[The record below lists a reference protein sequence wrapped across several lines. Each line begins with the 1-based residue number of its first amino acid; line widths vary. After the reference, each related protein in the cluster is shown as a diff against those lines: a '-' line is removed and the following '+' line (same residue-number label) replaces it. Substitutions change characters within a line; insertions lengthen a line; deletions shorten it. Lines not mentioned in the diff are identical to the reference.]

1 MKRLTPQS
9 VTDGQTVNAIDT
21 NVLVRYITA
30 DDDSQFTQAVT
41 LIESGE
47 PKLVNPIVL
56 VELSWVLRSVYG
68 LERETIADT
77 LRMIS
82 SCGYFLY
89 KRPRPIKAAIECY
102 VAGYDLAD
110 ALILSTNTDDGAAAT
125 YTFDKKAGKLQGYEL
140 LQ

>member
-1 MKRLTPQS
+1 MKRLTLQS

-21 NVLVRYITA
+21 NVLVRYITS
-30 DDDSQFTQAVT
+30 DDDVQFTKAVE

-68 LERETIADT
+68 LDREAIAKT
-77 LRMIS
+77 LRMIG

-89 KRPRPIKAAIECY
+89 KRPRPVKTAIECY
-102 VAGYDLAD
+102 VEGYDLAD
-110 ALILSTNTDDGAAAT
+110 ALISSLNTDDGAATT
-125 YTFDKKAGKLQGYEL
+125 YTFDKKAGKLTGYEL